1 MSPVHIESWTH
12 MRVSHVNPAAR
23 AFPDD
28 TIFPDWPDS
37 QSRHTYTSINKHM
50 RVRHGN
56 HSGRAFS
63 NICCASQNP
72 SLPHTHI
79 KSRTHIRASHVCRHT
94 PMMTVPSA
102 AESQNLSDVTH
113 THRVT
118 KTYTSESFM
127 QTFKYDGDSSICR

>member
-1 MSPVHIESWTH
+1 MATTQAEPSVTSAVLPRI
-12 MRVSHVNPAAR
+12 RV
-23 AFPDD
+23 
-28 TIFPDWPDS
+28 
-37 QSRHTYTSINKHM
+37 M
-50 RVRHGN
+50 
-56 HSGRAFS
+56 
-63 NICCASQNP
+63 
-72 SLPHTHI
+72 PHTHI